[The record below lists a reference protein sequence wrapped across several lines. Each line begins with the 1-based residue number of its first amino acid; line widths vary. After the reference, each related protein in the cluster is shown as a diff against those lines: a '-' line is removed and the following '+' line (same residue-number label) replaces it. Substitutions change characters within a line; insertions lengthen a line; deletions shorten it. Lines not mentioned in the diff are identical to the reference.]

1 MNQSIVI
8 VGNGIAAIN
17 AIKAIREEDQETKI
31 RLYGKEEF
39 HPYNRIKL
47 SKELLGNL
55 AEDNVLLQNQEWYQ
69 ENNVDLQLNTEV
81 IYSTGIEANLNLV
94 EGTDI
99 KRNKGIIVDQKMET
113 NIPDI
118 YAAGDVIEFNNLIY
132 GLWNLA
138 INQGKVVGYNIIG
151 EEKYYEQIIP
161 LVTLRAFNLNLFSM
175 GLVEADKATDFIV
188 EQNEAERTY
197 SKIFIKD
204 NLIIGAIVIGDIR
217 KSPVLKKA
225 IEQEIDISTIDYKN
239 VSIDQFLEIIRN
251 K

>member
-1 MNQSIVI
+1 
-8 VGNGIAAIN
+8 
-17 AIKAIREEDQETKI
+17 
-31 RLYGKEEF
+31 
-39 HPYNRIKL
+39 
-47 SKELLGNL
+47 
-55 AEDNVLLQNQEWYQ
+55 
-69 ENNVDLQLNTEV
+69 
-81 IYSTGIEANLNLV
+81 
-94 EGTDI
+94 
-99 KRNKGIIVDQKMET
+99 
-113 NIPDI
+113 
-118 YAAGDVIEFNNLIY
+118 
-132 GLWNLA
+132 
-138 INQGKVVGYNIIG
+138 
-151 EEKYYEQIIP
+151 
-161 LVTLRAFNLNLFSM
+161 M